1 MMVSPSW
8 RRWCLLAGM
17 VALGLALFSPLD
29 EMAEVLFSA
38 HMVQHLILMLVAPP
52 LLVMGAP
59 LLALLWALP
68 LNTRRAL
75 ARWWT
80 QRRLLRRVM
89 GWLFQP
95 AVAWASSI
103 AALILWHLPALYQ
116 SALQH
121 PLVHA
126 TEHLSF
132 LGTGFLFWSVL
143 LRPDRA
149 RRIDYGAGV
158 LYSFTAGLPSSLL
171 GALLTFAA
179 RPLYPIQ
186 SSGTSLWG
194 ITPLEDQQVAGLIMW
209 MPGGLV
215 YLGAAVSCFVLWL
228 RSEEQKASAL
238 ARGGARDLV
247 QGAAATG
254 VVLLLML
261 CSCRNTEPVQVVSG
275 GNAKLGKSAIVAYG
289 CGTCHVIPGIP
300 QAQGLVG
307 PPLTTFARRTYIAGE
322 APNTA
327 DRLVRWIQ
335 APQSIEPGTAMPN
348 LGVTEQQA
356 RNIAAYLYTLK

>member
-1 MMVSPSW
+1 MVGSASW
-8 RRWCLLAGM
+8 RRWCLVAGM
-17 VALGLALFSPLD
+17 VALGVALFSPLD

-38 HMVQHLILMLVAPP
+38 HMVQHLILMLVVPP
-52 LLVMGAP
+52 LLVVGAP

-68 LNTRRAL
+68 LHTRRTL
-75 ARWWT
+75 ARWWN
-80 QRRLLRRVM
+80 QRRLLRRLM

-103 AALILWHLPALYQ
+103 VAVILWHLPALYQ

-121 PLVHA
+121 PLIHA
-126 TEHLSF
+126 MEHLSF

-194 ITPLEDQQVAGLIMW
+194 ITPLEDQQLAGLIMW
-209 MPGGLV
+209 VPA
-215 YLGAAVSCFVLWL
+215 GA
-228 RSEEQKASAL
+228 
-238 ARGGARDLV
+238 
-247 QGAAATG
+247 
-254 VVLLLML
+254 LLMFF
-261 CSCRNTEPVQVVSG
+261 G
-275 GNAKLGKSAIVAYG
+275 LGLFAAWLGESDRR
-289 CGTCHVIPGIP
+289 
-300 QAQGLVG
+300 
-307 PPLTTFARRTYIAGE
+307 ARRLA
-322 APNTA
+322 
-327 DRLVRWIQ
+327 
-335 APQSIEPGTAMPN
+335 
-348 LGVTEQQA
+348 
-356 RNIAAYLYTLK
+356 

>member
-1 MMVSPSW
+1 MPPGGD
-8 RRWCLLAGM
+8 RRTRRRP
-17 VALGLALFSPLD
+17 VFSD
-29 EMAEVLFSA
+29 DMAEVLFSA
-38 HMVQHLILMLVAPP
+38 HVVQHLILMLIAPP
-52 LLVMGAP
+52 LLVLGAP
-59 LLALLWALP
+59 MLALLWALP
-68 LNTRRAL
+68 LRTRRVL
-75 ARWWT
+75 ARWWN
-80 QRRLLRRVM
+80 QRRLLRPVM
-89 GWLFQP
+89 GLLFEP
-95 AVAWASSI
+95 VVAWALAI
-103 AALILWHLPALYQ
+103 AALTVWHLPALYQ

-126 TEHLSF
+126 MEHLSF

-149 RRIDYGAGV
+149 RRLDYGAAV

-171 GALLTFAA
+171 GALLTFAG

-194 ITPLEDQQVAGLIMW
+194 MTPLEDQQLAGLIMW

-215 YLGAAVSCFVLWL
+215 YLAAAASCFVLWH
-228 RSEEQKASAL
+228 RSDEERASAL
-238 ARGGARDLV
+238 ARRGARGLA
-247 QGAAATG
+247 QGAVATG
-254 VVLLLML
+254 VALLLML

-348 LGVTEQQA
+348 LGVTEQEA